1 MTVGSNRKIGK
12 DSVTYIDRH
21 TDCISSKEVVLIV
34 VEVIF
39 LKDFFKLKSS
49 PLTRFGFV
57 TRL

>member
-12 DSVTYIDRH
+12 DSKTCIVRHID
-21 TDCISSKEVVLIV
+21 CKSSKEVFPIV

-39 LKDFFKLKSS
+39 IQDFFKLKSS
-49 PLTRFGFV
+49 PLTSFEFL